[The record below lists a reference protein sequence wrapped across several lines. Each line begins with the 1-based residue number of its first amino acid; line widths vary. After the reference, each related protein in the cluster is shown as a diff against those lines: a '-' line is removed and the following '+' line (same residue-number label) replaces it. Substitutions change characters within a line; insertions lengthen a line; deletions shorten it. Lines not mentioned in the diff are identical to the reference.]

1 MADLTLTPHSPLAGY
16 TNRIGDI
23 TISEIADLDIV
34 SLALSANAKASLN
47 KVLEE
52 KTGLSFPDAGTT
64 QRDGDNIALL
74 GLGADQCF
82 MVTHAHHQDP
92 VTAAAAI
99 TGATAYLTDQS
110 DSWVVVSIEGA
121 SALLALE
128 RICPVDLSD
137 AVFTENSVVRTS
149 MEHLSVIVERPQ
161 PAQYR
166 LYSPRSSAH
175 SFLHALV
182 VSAENVTQIK

>member
-1 MADLTLTPHSPLAGY
+1 VAELTLTSHSPLGGY

-23 TISEIADLDIV
+23 TISEITHLDIV
-34 SLALSANAKASLN
+34 SLAISANAKASLN
-47 KVLEE
+47 KVLED

-64 QRDGDNIALL
+64 QRDGDKIALL
-74 GLGADQCF
+74 GMGADQCF
-82 MVTHAHHQDP
+82 IVTHAQHKDP

-99 TGATAYLTDQS
+99 TGATGYLTDQS

-121 SALLALE
+121 SALHALE

-137 AVFTENSVVRTS
+137 AVFTENSVVRTT
-149 MEHLSVIVERPQ
+149 MEHLSVIVERPE
-161 PAQYR
+161 PALYR

-182 VSAENVTQIK
+182 VSAENVAQKR